1 MTSRHG
7 ACFNARTGD
16 IEDAPALTALHS
28 FKTELQGSKLQVTA
42 ELDRTSNKDW
52 GRQPNLPPSYQPT
65 AAHGVVIVG
74 GGGGTIHAI
83 ESLREVCCEE
93 YRGYQLRLIHLQN
106 GYDKPIT
113 VISKEDYV
121 PIDR

>member
-1 MTSRHG
+1 VASRHG
-7 ACFNARTGD
+7 ACFNAHTGD
-16 IEDAPALTALHS
+16 IEDAPALAALHS
-28 FKTELQGSKLQVTA
+28 FKSELQSGTLKVTA
-42 ELDRTSNKDW
+42 ELDKTSTKDW
-52 GRQPNLPPSYQPT
+52 GRQPALPPSYPTT

-74 GGGGTIHAI
+74 GGGATMHAI

-93 YRGYQLRLIHLQN
+93 YRGYQLTLTHFQN

-113 VISKEDYV
+113 VISKENHV